1 MLRAKVALKIDGRGS
16 EVALTIWSLWR
27 RYVEPERIIYC
38 VESLAI
44 TGGGGTSGAPIIQ
57 IKQSATAI
65 VGQYQGTSAPDASIV
80 RVYVRS
86 TPTIIQDASAV
97 ESGQEPTGPAAMARH
112 PAVGMLTD
120 MLIGSYHQNVEAMYK
135 AVENLLLDDLL
146 KGKGKRA

>member
-1 MLRAKVALKIDGRGS
+1 MALKIDGRGG

-27 RYVEPERIIYC
+27 RFVEAERIIYC

-44 TGGGGTSGAPIIQ
+44 TGGASNPGAPIIQ

-65 VGQYQGTSAPDASIV
+65 VGQYEGTSAPVASIV
-80 RVYVRS
+80 RVYVS
-86 TPTIIQDASAV
+86 TTPTIIQDASAP
-97 ESGQEPTGPAAMARH
+97 EAAAPAGASAMERH

-135 AVENLLLDDLL
+135 AVENLLLDEML
-146 KGKGKRA
+146 KGKGGKR